1 MLCQLV
7 GVSSYFIIYQMAG
20 LTVKS
25 NPEVEQVFSNYPDS
39 VRDKMQRLRKLVLE
53 TAEET
58 PEIRQLEE
66 TLKWG
71 EPSFIT
77 EKGSTLRMDWK
88 KKTPDQ
94 YALYFQCT
102 SRLVDTFRLVF
113 DGQFHF
119 EGKRA
124 IIFRLDEKIPEA
136 EVKACI
142 RATLT
147 YHNVKHLITLGI

>member
-71 EPSFIT
+71 VPSYQTVSPKSGTPIRLQWLPSSDRYGIFVHCQT
-77 EKGSTLRMDWK
+77 TLIKPFSEHHPELTYDKNRGILFEHN
-88 KKTPDQ
+88 Q
-94 YALYFQCT
+94 
-102 SRLVDTFRLVF
+102 VF
-113 DGQFHF
+113 
-119 EGKRA
+119 
-124 IIFRLDEKIPEA
+124 PEA
-136 EVKACI
+136 VIKNFLSKAL
-142 RATLT
+142 RYRLRPYTA
-147 YHNVKHLITLGI
+147 